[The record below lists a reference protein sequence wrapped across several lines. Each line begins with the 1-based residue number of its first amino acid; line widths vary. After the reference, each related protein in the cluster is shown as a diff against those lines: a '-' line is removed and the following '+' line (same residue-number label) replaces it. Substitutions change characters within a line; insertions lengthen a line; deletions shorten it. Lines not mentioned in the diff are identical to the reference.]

1 MAAKVVE
8 ESGVG
13 SKPPTPEKKSMPF
26 LMRFQHAEGLLICS
40 SIFYFGYYYFP
51 PLLTLPVKDDFSN
64 KLLYV
69 MYCSILPCCSFL
81 FAINAVLKKRRSELV
96 INPLRG
102 REHLLQVE
110 HNFAQNTLEQ
120 LVVFLISTA
129 ILATYLIGEEL
140 KLVALNAVVFTVG
153 RILFRI
159 GYGIHPKYRGVGV
172 ACSFTGQIVILGLC
186 VYYIYTKG
194 IMYGLEEAT
203 TTQLPTTSPGIPKH
217 EL

>member
-1 MAAKVVE
+1 MAAEVVE
-8 ESGVG
+8 ESGAG
-13 SKPPTPEKKSMPF
+13 SKPEKKSMPF
-26 LMRFQHAEGLLICS
+26 LMRFQHAEGILICS
-40 SIFYFGYYYFP
+40 SIFYFGYYHFQ
-51 PLLTLPVKDDFSN
+51 PLLPLPVENDFSN
-64 KLLYV
+64 KLLHV
-69 MYCSILPCCSFL
+69 MYCSILPCCTFL
-81 FAINAVLKKRRSELV
+81 FAINGVLKKRRTESV
-96 INPLRG
+96 VNPLSG
-102 REHLLQVE
+102 REHLLQME

-129 ILATYLIGEEL
+129 ILATYLVGEQL
-140 KLVALNAVVFTVG
+140 KLVALNAIVFTVG

-172 ACSFTGQIVILGLC
+172 VCSFTGQLVILSLC

-203 TTQLPTTSPGIPKH
+203 TTQSPTTSPNMPKH